1 MHFTGRQTE
10 LAHLHAA
17 RERVFQGGLRNQLQT
32 GRRGIG
38 KTSLVLKHCGNQR
51 ALYLYAANV
60 TEGLLTRRFTG
71 FGRRHP
77 LLCESADTCRR
88 KKDRCLKRVRSLHFL
103 GRSSALGRRCGP
115 VKSCLF
121 INARHQIH
129 RLHGLT
135 GSALHKVVFHDK
147 NHQKVPTLR
156 TVHGN
161 ASKV

>member
-1 MHFTGRQTE
+1 MRCGEF
-10 LAHLHAA
+10 L
-17 RERVFQGGLRNQLQT
+17 GGDFINTPLFRDLGGGT
-32 GRRGIG
+32 
-38 KTSLVLKHCGNQR
+38 
-51 ALYLYAANV
+51 
-60 TEGLLTRRFTG
+60 
-71 FGRRHP
+71 P
-77 LLCESADTCRR
+77 LLCESADACRR

-103 GRSSALGRRCGP
+103 GGSSALGRRCGS

-147 NHQKVPTLR
+147 NHQKVPALR

>member
-17 RERVFQGGLRNQLQT
+17 RERVFQGASEISFRPAAAVLAN
-32 GRRGIG
+32 
-38 KTSLVLKHCGNQR
+38 TSLVLKHCGNQR

-77 LLCESADTCRR
+77 LLCESADACRR

-147 NHQKVPTLR
+147 NHQKVPALR